1 MANDFKH
8 VRGNQTIAP
17 LPIGSGVVVAIGDH
31 LKLSGGLVTPV
42 SADTDNLAH
51 VGYAMEAHRST
62 DKAGKISVS
71 VRNAQ
76 EIARVQLDAASSWVV
91 GDEFQLYGS
100 QKLKKSATNA
110 VAVAMN
116 AGTSGTEVEVLYTL
130 PNTTAGLRF
139 VGDAS

>member
-8 VRGNQTIAP
+8 LRGNQTLQA

-42 SADTDNLAH
+42 SAATDNLAH
-51 VGYAMEAHRST
+51 VGYAVEAHRAI
-62 DKAGKISVS
+62 DKAGKITVS
-71 VRNAQ
+71 IRNAQ
-76 EIARVQLDAASSWVV
+76 EIARVQLDAASTWVV
-91 GDEFQLYGS
+91 GDAFQLSGA
-100 QKLKKSATNA
+100 QKLSKNTTDQVATA
-110 VAVAMN
+110 VN

-130 PNTTAGLRF
+130 PNTTAGLRL